1 MTGGTSLGRNF
12 AEMMQKRT
20 GVPARGADEALLCVA
35 KGTGI
40 ALNHLDTYKKAI
52 IAKR

>member
-1 MTGGTSLGRNF
+1 LY
-12 AEMMQKRT
+12 
-20 GVPARGADEALLCVA
+20 CVA

-40 ALNHLDTYKKAI
+40 ALSHLDTYKKAV